1 MEEGKVMKFITRLLH
16 KCIFMVER
24 MAQAKKDPIE
34 RLVELENDILY
45 QEYADDKQPE
55 YVYLKGNVPV
65 LLSAP
70 HGAVHTR
77 EGNIKEEDEYTSGLA
92 RLLGNRTGAHV
103 IYARRK
109 SRTDPNADAT
119 APYKQ
124 TLRQIVQ
131 ENEIIFVLDLHGANK
146 DRDFGIALGTM
157 HGKSCSDAAKLII
170 VSAFEKFGIS
180 KAGINLTRLDID
192 KQLPGEGDE
201 SREPIIKF
209 CYLNSIPA
217 AQIEINAWLRI
228 PKRRDDASAPDKNFK
243 GDQRLI
249 INIIKALSDIVSSIG
264 EGKVVV
270 GNT

>member
-1 MEEGKVMKFITRLLH
+1 
-16 KCIFMVER
+16 MVER

-34 RLVELENDILY
+34 QLVELENDILY

-55 YVYLKGNVPV
+55 YVYLKGNIPV

-70 HGAVHTR
+70 HGAVQTR
-77 EGNIKEEDEYTSGLA
+77 AGKIKEEDEYTAGLA
-92 RLLGNRTGAHV
+92 RLIGNRTGAHV
-103 IYARRK
+103 IYVRRK

-131 ENEIIFVLDLHGANK
+131 ENKINFVLDLHGANK

-157 HGKSCSDAAKLII
+157 NGKSCSEEERQII
-170 VSAFEKFGIS
+170 VKTFEKYEIS
-180 KAGINLTRLDID
+180 EAGNGLSRLDVD
-192 KQLPGEGDE
+192 QLLPGEGNDR
-201 SREPIIKF
+201 REPIVKF
-209 CYLNSIPA
+209 CHRNSLPA
-217 AQIEINAWLRI
+217 VQIEINAWLRI
-228 PKRRDDASAPDKNFK
+228 PVRRADASTPDKSFK

-249 INIIKALSDIVSSIG
+249 INIIEALSDIVSSIG

-270 GNT
+270 CNT